1 MKPTLR
7 LKPRRKPAYIKI
19 DQVLYRSLR
28 EVFTQLRVAI
38 VNAEL
43 QYRERKP
50 KCRHRM
56 TCQTA
61 FTLVLMRTFIMS
73 SL

>member
-1 MKPTLR
+1 VKPILK

-28 EVFTQLRVAI
+28 EVFTQLCVAI

-43 QYRERKP
+43 QYREESRNAA
-50 KCRHRM
+50 RE
-56 TCQTA
+56 
-61 FTLVLMRTFIMS
+61 
-73 SL
+73 